1 MKNSTKSK
9 QIVLQNDEQ
18 TPSLIISSRHTKKP
32 EPLRSFEP
40 TIFLDD
46 DVVIISTEK
55 SPSNISHNGLYNSKY
70 ISFSHSILFY
80 RIDLNSVFENSCDP
94 MYTSYN
100 ESITP
105 GRKNGKTP
113 GNLFSSFMRKITDGM
128 NNNNYDRLYRTSTCC
143 FSASVPTREV
153 DQWV

>member
-1 MKNSTKSK
+1 
-9 QIVLQNDEQ
+9 
-18 TPSLIISSRHTKKP
+18 
-32 EPLRSFEP
+32 
-40 TIFLDD
+40 
-46 DVVIISTEK
+46 
-55 SPSNISHNGLYNSKY
+55 
-70 ISFSHSILFY
+70 
-80 RIDLNSVFENSCDP
+80 